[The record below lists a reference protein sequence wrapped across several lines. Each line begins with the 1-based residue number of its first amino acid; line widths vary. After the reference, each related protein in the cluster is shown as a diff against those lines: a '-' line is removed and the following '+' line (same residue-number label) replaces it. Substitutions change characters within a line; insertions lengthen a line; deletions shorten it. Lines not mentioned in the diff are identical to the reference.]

1 MLHYYIQK
9 GHSIKELL
17 QLDEYEKLF
26 YIASMDKAIKENE
39 GLIEEVKDMI
49 NPSF

>member
-17 QLDEYEKLF
+17 NLDEYEKLF
-26 YIASMDKAIKENE
+26 YIASMDKEMTENK
-39 GLIEEVKDMI
+39 GLSNII
-49 NPSF
+49 

>member
-1 MLHYYIQK
+1 MLHYYIQR

-26 YIASMDKAIKENE
+26 YIASMDKAISEEE
-39 GLIEEVKDMI
+39 GLIENIKRMI
-49 NPSF
+49 SPS

>member
-17 QLDEYEKLF
+17 QLDEYEKMF
-26 YIASMDKAIKENE
+26 YIASMDKTINE
-39 GLIEEVKDMI
+39 ERELNDEFNNIT
-49 NPSF
+49 